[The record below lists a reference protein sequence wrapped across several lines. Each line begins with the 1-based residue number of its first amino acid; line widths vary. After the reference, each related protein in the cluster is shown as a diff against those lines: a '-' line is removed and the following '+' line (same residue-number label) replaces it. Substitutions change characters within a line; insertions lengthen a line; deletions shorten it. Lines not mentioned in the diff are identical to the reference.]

1 MATAHEEDAL
11 GMMLD
16 ELWDL
21 QEALQELEAR
31 REKLRAAVLDACR
44 RRGTTQE
51 KTARGTL
58 KIDRYLS
65 YVVPQPSAI
74 VDVLRTLR
82 WEDEVL
88 SVRGRALYKSAQA
101 RLDTRAYFDAA
112 LATKQHEVLVLTP
125 RRR

>member
-1 MATAHEEDAL
+1 MATTQEEDAL
-11 GMMLD
+11 EMMLD

-21 QEALQELEAR
+21 QEALQELEVR
-31 REKLRAAVLDACR
+31 REKLRAAVLQICQ
-44 RRGTTQE
+44 RRGTTVE
-51 KTARGTL
+51 KMLRGTL
-58 KIDRYLS
+58 KVDRYLS

-74 VDVLRTLR
+74 IDVLRTLR
-82 WEDEVL
+82 WEDDVL
-88 SVRGRALYKSAQA
+88 QVRGRALYKAAQA